1 MNFNTLSGSAKLY
14 KKLEVCATGQT
25 VASGEVPNI
34 AILCAVDRMSNNRLV
49 DCVATGIKTQNGLA
63 TVIDVPTL
71 GYFNKINPMTA
82 KFTPSFAGT
91 SASTAEA
98 IIKCGLYDGVVIV
111 ADCDTTTIGLLEGA
125 ARANCP
131 ALIIPLGTCVGA
143 SQSIEN
149 YKIQGMLTG
158 GKVNARESEALIK
171 KAITYRGIPHELN
184 STSTFFVLMEAM
196 GFCVP
201 NASLTRID
209 SATHLRNAVAT
220 GEAICESAKS
230 VLAPKKFLTKASLG
244 NAIALCLAI
253 GGDTS
258 VVHAISHLVCTY
270 ERITHDII
278 AEYAGKTALL
288 LAPEQQNTN
297 HILQIGGIA
306 SILKQ
311 LSNIPKLL
319 DDGTFVFTGEKLK
332 GAITGWGWE
341 SANLE
346 EVSKTS
352 RVNLIKGSA
361 CELGGYAQPTANTP
375 NSLSGKAWV
384 YKTFEDADKALV
396 ANNIPDGSVIVVQ
409 HCPGTYVSA
418 LAYTIEGMGKQS
430 QIAIITDG
438 LCDKTSALV
447 VTRCTPDA
455 LANEAFAN
463 IQNGDVID
471 IDLTRGRLN
480 TNVAAK
486 DVKIRAKK
494 NSVKKQVVYFT

>member
-14 KKLEVCATGQT
+14 KKLEVSALGLA

-34 AILCAVDRMSNNRLV
+34 AILCAVDRMTNHRLV
-49 DCVATGIKTQNGLA
+49 DCVATGIKTQTGLS
-63 TVIDVPTL
+63 TVIDVPSL

-82 KFTPSFAGT
+82 KYTPSFART
-91 SASTAEA
+91 CASTAEA
-98 IIKCGLYDGVVIV
+98 IIKCGLYDGVVII
-111 ADCDTTTIGLLEGA
+111 ADCDTTAIGLLEGA
-125 ARANCP
+125 TRANCP
-131 ALIIPLGTCVGA
+131 ALILPVGTCTGA
-143 SQSIEN
+143 TQSIEN

-171 KAITYRGIPHELN
+171 KAVTTKGIPHEFN
-184 STSTFFVLMEAM
+184 STSTFFILMEAM

-244 NAIALCLAI
+244 NALALCLSI

-258 VVHAISHLVCTY
+258 AIHAIAHLVCTY
-270 ERITHDII
+270 ERIPHELL
-278 AEYAGKTALL
+278 AEYSGKTALL
-288 LAPEQQNTN
+288 LTPEHQNTN

-311 LSNIPKLL
+311 LSAIPKLL
-319 DDGTFVFTGEKLK
+319 DDGTLVYTGEKLK
-332 GAITGWGWE
+332 GALTGWGWE

-346 EVSKTS
+346 EASKTS
-352 RVNLIKGSA
+352 RVMLVKGSA

-409 HCPGTYVSA
+409 HCPGTFISA

-430 QIAIITDG
+430 QIAVITDG

-447 VTRCTPDA
+447 VTRCTPDS

-463 IQNGDVID
+463 IQNGDQIE
-471 IDLTRGRLN
+471 IDLGRGRLN
-480 TNVAAK
+480 TNVASK
-486 DVKIRAKK
+486 DSKARGKK
-494 NSVKKQVVYFT
+494 NSVRKPVWYFQ